1 MRTRNL
7 LACSVAL
14 ATALV
19 LALTFSQ
26 RLSGNAGSCWAKAK
40 PQDPSGS
47 QPSFPSKTEREK
59 SMTKEMTEEELV
71 QLLKEGREK
80 GYYIRGNL
88 PDDPAE
94 LKQVTREMLKNMVYR
109 SMQKMRWELGQVD
122 KNWFSGAI
130 PQVHGMRVP
139 IVLWEYI
146 WEGTSGPRFFDKC

>member
-1 MRTRNL
+1 
-7 LACSVAL
+7 
-14 ATALV
+14 
-19 LALTFSQ
+19 
-26 RLSGNAGSCWAKAK
+26 
-40 PQDPSGS
+40 
-47 QPSFPSKTEREK
+47 
-59 SMTKEMTEEELV
+59 MTKEMTEEELV